1 MSFSEGMDQC
11 IRTSLPVLFIALS
24 FLSLAL
30 ANHAMTSVG
39 EEILGPQHEATES
52 FLQFTKNDL
61 LLGSNDPFFFW
72 LVPLFGVISVGVC
85 IVLNYIT
92 LALTQVFTFCY
103 AKLRNV
109 RLRND
114 DGR

>member
-1 MSFSEGMDQC
+1 
-11 IRTSLPVLFIALS
+11 
-24 FLSLAL
+24 
-30 ANHAMTSVG
+30 
-39 EEILGPQHEATES
+39 
-52 FLQFTKNDL
+52 
-61 LLGSNDPFFFW
+61 
-72 LVPLFGVISVGVC
+72 VGVC